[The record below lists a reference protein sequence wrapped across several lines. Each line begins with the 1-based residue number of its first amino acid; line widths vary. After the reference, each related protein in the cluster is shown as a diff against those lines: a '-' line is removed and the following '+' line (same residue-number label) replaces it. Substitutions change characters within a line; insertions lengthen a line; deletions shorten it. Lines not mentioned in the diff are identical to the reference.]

1 MSTKCAELWKSVFQI
16 RPQEM
21 SEGCFWVLA
30 DEDQYA
36 KPELLSRVAL
46 TFCSQRTGQTL
57 TSIFTYIHLL
67 SMNLFWDSLTCYY
80 MIYVLVCFNELYF
93 CLLGSWLWHSRL
105 NFQWD
110 VREEM
115 AWFLSSAR
123 VVKQGRK
130 MWCPFCFCVVHT
142 SVLVSNWQC
151 VFIEEE
157 LREKDTGMRVM
168 APTNPLGYC

>member
-115 AWFLSSAR
+115 AGFLSSAR

-130 MWCPFCFCVVHT
+130 MWCPFVFVLCIHLCLWVIGNVSSLRRNCVRKT
-142 SVLVSNWQC
+142 QAC
-151 VFIEEE
+151 VWW
-157 LREKDTGMRVM
+157 LL
-168 APTNPLGYC
+168 PTL